1 MRRTIVPGI
10 LGVGGAAALGLWLWM
25 GGEQGWAKGGSSRVP
40 GFQVTLAFERPWQRE
55 LQLGEGETIELSVA
69 VEQPSNL
76 PSHGRIGVKWE
87 LLSERASRSSSPVRA
102 SDPHAIGGAP
112 TAGWRKVLHALDP
125 DLYLVYRAPVAG
137 RYRLEVA
144 PVIEEVPIFEG
155 TRWREEGQAPAATPF
170 PRRTPWP
177 VGHQVPLTIEL
188 SPIDLQADEGSGMFV
203 ELEPNDSPELAQPI
217 SLPSGEGGPAIQSVR
232 ISGGADDIE
241 YFDNGAVGRS
251 GEDWFQLEYSG
262 REPQLLT
269 AALTIPDQAVVAQL
283 RLYTVDAEAE
293 PEASPEARRGT
304 ASTGGWPRPILSMVE
319 YTEGRN
325 ENERVHQ
332 QNEGH
337 RVAIVRRLK
346 PGGIYFLR
354 VEANAP
360 GYEVELRILP
370 PAPYAD
376 PRLAVRQAMYDHIGQ
391 VDAWLANRPRGAS
404 VERRIRET
412 GNLMGTHCM
421 SCHTQSG
428 VWGPV
433 VPIEQGYRVENLQHY
448 RRMINLMYESL
459 RPTNYLL
466 EAANNTSLPPLDIGD
481 GPAGTRVT
489 GHAVASVERIRPP
502 RKLHSQQ
509 LVRAANLILQTAD
522 PSGINAAGPGS
533 NVGQSVV
540 YGYAGEVLRRAWDRT
555 AHPRY
560 LAALEEKAGRLLA
573 VTPRYTDDLAHRIEF
588 FRRFFPADYL
598 RQSAKAHLAQA
609 QIEPEPPPPS
619 LPMAPQPVTPATSA
633 GPTAPPPAQ
642 FPTYRLQSPE
652 EALAM
657 EARIRRQ
664 LVEDETRLRAI
675 QNRDGSWGFD
685 PGKRSGDETSWR
697 TDGESDP
704 APTALA
710 LSALEALGHRT
721 EDPAVARGVAALL
734 RVQDPYGRW
743 NKSAQT
749 GFVTTAYVMHALAR
763 LYPVSDRPEIPE
775 ATTLRGRIARAR
787 SLSHAEDRA
796 AVEEL
801 TKLAGDASPWVRM
814 WAVMGLGALPDRRA
828 VPTLI
833 GAMGDRVKMVREAA
847 AWAVE
852 QTLLDDTGSEEML
865 TAAVEGE
872 DRTRETVMKALG
884 MRADAVLP
892 APHLALGRVAAQ
904 LARGLND
911 DPHPGVRAWAAKAA
925 WQWWVWNPPVRSAL
939 QQAWVRK
946 LQADESNALVENT
959 FRYQSHALF
968 IVNGHKANGSE
979 EHQYPELTVLFAEIE
994 SRLDDPA
1001 LTPLVKDRL
1010 ARRLV
1015 SIAATFYNTSGG
1027 DGGPGQMGYLTER
1040 SSEMIG
1046 KAVLHLWDRTS
1057 PSDLAELRLVL
1068 EGASGV
1074 GYGALQDRVIGYST
1088 AGPESLRTVAA
1099 AAVSDPS
1106 TVTLP
1111 ATEEKVGP
1119 LVEQI
1124 HRGAQDYDR
1133 RQTLAAPVLRLLAR
1147 ANWAVPKTTE
1157 QRDLLY
1163 RLLIPHF
1170 DEAPQP
1176 EQLTAIIE
1184 AAADAV
1190 KPMGQQNADWYL
1202 ADRMGATLAA
1212 NPDLQTDELLRF
1224 LPETIRNP
1232 LIAHF
1237 WLPSVRWIMEYGE
1250 GVPAIGKEQGA
1261 VDLPLEVRVARDRAV
1276 TLYQKMLTPEAPAM
1290 TRSLAF
1296 RLANQTALRQRPEIA
1311 AALRTLVEREGE
1323 SGTAQAARLILRQAE
1338 PEAWVSDLQDAVR
1351 REPLAAPLRDG
1362 AGEPRLS
1369 PAFLASFQ
1377 YFRDHVAPELN
1388 RPQRMDE
1395 MSCLRCHGVRGRVPS
1410 MELEAADGNGYWTMT
1425 KMLRNYLILQQR
1437 VDPASP
1443 EGSKLLRK
1451 PLNIQTGEEDGHQ
1464 GGRRYTPGEKAY
1476 QILRRWVLDQ
1486 PRVQEGQRLVVT
1498 R

>member
-1 MRRTIVPGI
+1 MRRKVVGRVAGLVGV
-10 LGVGGAAALGLWLWM
+10 LGMAAVVGHWLWT
-25 GGEQGWAKGGSSRVP
+25 GTERGWASQSGQTAGP
-40 GFQVTLAFERPWQRE
+40 AFRLTVALERPWQRE
-55 LQLGEGETIELSVA
+55 LSLAEGETVELAVA
-69 VEQPSNL
+69 IEQPSRL
-76 PSHGRIGVKWE
+76 PQHGRIGVKWE
-87 LLSERASRSSSPVRA
+87 RIGERESGPVPAGRPA
-102 SDPHAIGGAP
+102 DPHAIGGLP

-125 DLYLVYRAPVAG
+125 DLYVVYRAPVAG
-137 RYRLEVA
+137 RYRLEIA
-144 PVIEEVPIFEG
+144 PVIEEIPIFEG
-155 TRWREEGQAPAATPF
+155 ARWREEGQAPAATPF

-177 VGHQVPLTIEL
+177 AGHRVPLTIDL
-188 SPIDLQADEGSGMFV
+188 APIDLTADGESGLSV
-203 ELEPNDSPELAQPI
+203 EQEPNDSPEMAQPI
-217 SLPSGEGGPAIQSVR
+217 ALPTGEGGPSIQSVR

-251 GEDWFQLEYSG
+251 GEDWFRLDFTG
-262 REPQLLT
+262 REPRMLT
-269 AALTIPDQAVVAQL
+269 ADLAIPDQAVAAQL
-283 RLYTVDAEAE
+283 RLYAVDPAAG
-293 PEASPEARRGT
+293 AGT
-304 ASTGGWPRPILSMVE
+304 TSAGGWPRPLLPLVE

-346 PGGIYFLR
+346 PGGVYFLR

-360 GYEVELRILP
+360 GYEVELRVLP
-370 PAPYAD
+370 SAPYAD

-433 VPIEQGYRVENLQHY
+433 VPIEEGYRVENLQHY
-448 RRMINLMYESL
+448 RRMINMMYESL
-459 RPTNYLL
+459 RPTNYLR

-489 GHAVASVERIRPP
+489 GHAVATVERIRHP
-502 RKLHSQQ
+502 RKLHSSQ

-555 AHPRY
+555 GHPRY
-560 LAALEEKAGRLLA
+560 LAALEEKAGKLLA

-598 RQSAKAHLAQA
+598 QQSAKAQAAQA
-609 QIEPEPPPPS
+609 QLPPEPVPPPV
-619 LPMAPQPVTPATSA
+619 PEPVKAG
-633 GPTAPPPAQ
+633 GPTPPAPPPPAQ
-642 FPTYRLQSPE
+642 FPAYRLQSE
-652 EALAM
+652 AEALAM
-657 EARIRRQ
+657 EERIRRQ
-664 LVEDETRLRAI
+664 LVEDEARLRAI
-675 QNRDGSWGFD
+675 QNADGSWGFD
-685 PGKRSGDETSWR
+685 PGKRLSEDAGWK

-710 LSALEALGHRT
+710 LIALESLGHRT
-721 EDPAVARGVAALL
+721 DDPAVARGVAALL

-743 NKSAQT
+743 NKNAQT
-749 GFVTTAYVMHALAR
+749 GFVTTAYCLHALAR
-763 LYPVSDRPEIPE
+763 LYPVSDRPVIPE
-775 ATTLRGRIARAR
+775 AKRLTGRIARAR
-787 SLSHAEDRA
+787 ALSHAEDRA
-796 AVEEL
+796 SLGEL
-801 TKLAGDASPWVRM
+801 RALARDPSPWVRM
-814 WAVMGLGALPDRRA
+814 WAVMGLGGLPDRRS

-833 GAMGDRVKMVREAA
+833 EAMGDRVKMVREAA

-852 QTLLDDTGSEEML
+852 QTLLDDTGGDEVL
-865 TAAVEGE
+865 TAAAQGG
-872 DRTRETVMKALG
+872 DRTRETAMKALG
-884 MRADAVLP
+884 MRADAVMP
-892 APHLALGRVAAQ
+892 APRLALDRVAAQ

-925 WQWWVWNPPVRSAL
+925 WQWWVWNPPVRAAL

-946 LQADESNALVENT
+946 LLADEPNTLVENT

-968 IVNGHKANGSE
+968 IVNGHKANASE
-979 EHQYPELTVLFAEIE
+979 EHQYRELTELFAAIE

-1001 LTPLVKDRL
+1001 VGPSVKDRL

-1027 DGGPGQMGYLTER
+1027 DGGPGQMGYITER

-1046 KAVLHLWDRTS
+1046 KAVLHLWDRT
-1057 PSDLAELRLVL
+1057 PATDFAELRLVL

-1074 GYGALQDRVIGYST
+1074 GYTALQDRVIQYST
-1088 AGPESLRTVAA
+1088 AGPEALRTIAA

-1157 QRDLLY
+1157 QRELLY
-1163 RLLIPHF
+1163 RLLIPRF
-1170 DEAPQP
+1170 DEAPQA
-1176 EQLTAIIE
+1176 EQIAAIVQ

-1190 KPMGQQNADWYL
+1190 KPMGQQNAEWYL

-1212 NPDLQTDELLRF
+1212 NPDLHTEVLLRF

-1250 GVPAIGKEQGA
+1250 GVPAVGEEQVMA
-1261 VDLPLEVRVARDRAV
+1261 DLPPDVRAARDRAV
-1276 TLYQKMLTPEAPAM
+1276 ALYQKMLTPETPAM
-1290 TRSLAF
+1290 TRSLAL
-1296 RLANQTALRQRPEIA
+1296 RLANQTALRRRPEIA
-1311 AALRTLVEREGE
+1311 TALRALAEQEGQ
-1323 SGTAQAARLILRQAE
+1323 SGTAQAARLILRQTE
-1338 PEAWVSDLQDAVR
+1338 RDAWVADLREAIQ

-1395 MSCLRCHGVRGRVPS
+1395 MSCLRCHGVKGRVPS
-1410 MELEAADGNGYWTMT
+1410 MELEAADSNGYWTMT

-1451 PLNIQTGEEDGHQ
+1451 PLNVQTGEEDGHQ

-1486 PRVQEGQRLVVT
+1486 PRVQQDQRVALT